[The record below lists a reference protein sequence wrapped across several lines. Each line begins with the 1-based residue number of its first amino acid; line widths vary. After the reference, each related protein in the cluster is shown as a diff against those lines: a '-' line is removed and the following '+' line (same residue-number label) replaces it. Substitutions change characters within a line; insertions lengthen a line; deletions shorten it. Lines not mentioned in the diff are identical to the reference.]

1 MSGTSKSYWRKKS
14 PGTPTVKQAI
24 NSQGKLEP
32 YNEWDLQLY
41 NLSNDTAVMDVS
53 GMVTSNPGVDVEY
66 IEQGPEHGD
75 GGTQINHPNSS
86 ISDKF

>member
-1 MSGTSKSYWRKKS
+1 MAGTSKSYWRKKS
-14 PGTPTVKQAI
+14 PGTPIVKQAI
-24 NSQGKLEP
+24 NSQGKLES
-32 YNEWDLQLY
+32 YNEWDLYLY
-41 NLSNDTAVMDVS
+41 NPSNDTAVMNDE

-75 GGTQINHPNSS
+75 GGTQVNHPNSS